1 MTTLTT
7 SPRQAAFRTFA
18 ASDGTELFYRHW
30 PAPTPPED
38 GSERAVVM
46 LHRGHEHSGRMEH
59 IVQELGLDRF
69 HFFAWDAR
77 GHGQSPGRRG
87 DAPDIETLVRDV
99 DGFVRHI
106 AAAHGIPPENMIVLA
121 QSVGAVLAA
130 AWAHDYAPPVRGL
143 ILGSP
148 AFRIKLYVPFA
159 RQAIALRLKLCGN
172 FFVNSY
178 VKAGLLTHDQERAA
192 SFRADPLISRAVSA
206 RLLTGLHALSER
218 IVADASAIAAPVRPF
233 ILCGDVVGRPAP
245 PHRLFGAAP
254 RPLSERLALP
264 GFFHD
269 TFGERDRDQ
278 AFAAMRAFIDSI
290 FAPPRERG
298 TSRLP
303 APVRSALLWADRV
316 GPSARTYRRL
326 EAPLPL
332 SSLRGLGFR
341 LLRRLLPLAAP
352 LSPGLKLGRDT
363 GFDSGATL
371 DYVYRNTVGG
381 RTAPGRLLDG
391 IYLNSPGW
399 TGIRRRKE
407 LVEEL
412 LELAARRL
420 RAKGLPVRILDIA
433 AGHGRYVLDMLEKI
447 GPDGWDEALLRDI
460 DPHNV
465 ETARRRATER
475 GLAGRVRCVTGDA
488 FDAAGL
494 AAIRPRPTLV
504 VVSGLYELFPDNG
517 PVLASLRGLA
527 AAVADGGYLVYT
539 NQPWHPQ
546 QEFIARVLTSHRGG
560 GPWIMRCRSQAEMDS
575 LAAEAGFI
583 KTDQR
588 METQGIFSVALARR
602 MSAQSVDAQNADTR
616 DDDAG
621 DDDKLGDSR
630 ASLPA

>member
-1 MTTLTT
+1 MTTSTT

-30 PAPTPPED
+30 PALTPPKS
-38 GSERAVVM
+38 GPGRAVVM

-59 IVQELGLDRF
+59 IVQELGLDHF

-106 AAAHGIPPENMIVLA
+106 TAAHGIPQENMVVLA

-130 AWAHDYAPPVRGL
+130 AWAHDYAPTVRGL

-192 SFRADPLISRAVSA
+192 SFKADPLISRAVSA
-206 RLLTGLHALSER
+206 RLLTGLYALSKR
-218 IVADASAIAAPVRPF
+218 IVADASAIAVPVQLF
-233 ILCGDVVGRPAP
+233 ISGSDVVVRHGPQHRFYNAL
-245 PHRLFGAAP
+245 PH
-254 RPLSERLALP
+254 PLNERHVLP

-269 TFGERDRDQ
+269 TFGERDREQ
-278 AFAAMRAFIDSI
+278 AFAAMRAFIDAV

-303 APVRSALLWADRV
+303 APVHTALLWADRQ
-316 GPSARTYRRL
+316 GPSARTYRQL
-326 EAPLPL
+326 ETPLPL

-381 RTAPGRLLDG
+381 RTTPGRLLDG
-391 IYLNSPGW
+391 FYLNSPGW
-399 TGIRRRKE
+399 TGIRHRKE

-420 RAKGLPVRILDIA
+420 RAEGLPVRIMDIA
-433 AGHGRYVLDMLEKI
+433 AGHGRYVLDMLDRI
-447 GPDGWDEALLRDI
+447 GPDGWDEAQLRDI

-465 ETARRRATER
+465 EAARRHAAER
-475 GLAGRVRCVTGDA
+475 GLADRVRCVTGDA
-488 FDAAGL
+488 FAAADL
-494 AAIRPRPTLV
+494 AAVSPRPTLA

-517 PVLASLRGLA
+517 PVLASLQGLA

-560 GPWIMRCRSQAEMDS
+560 RPWIMRCRSQAEMDL
-575 LAAEAGFI
+575 LAAEAGFVNI
-583 KTDQR
+583 AQR
-588 METQGIFSVALARR
+588 MEKQGIFSVALAQRT
-602 MSAQSVDAQNADTR
+602 SARDA
-616 DDDAG
+616 DAG
-621 DDDKLGDSR
+621 DNDKTKDKG
-630 ASLPA
+630 

>member
-1 MTTLTT
+1 MTTSTT

-30 PAPTPPED
+30 PAPTPSED
-38 GSERAVVM
+38 GSERAVIM

-59 IVQELGLDRF
+59 IVQELRLDRF

-106 AAAHGIPPENMIVLA
+106 AATHGIPPENMVVLA

-178 VKAGLLTHDQERAA
+178 VKAGLLTHDRERAA
-192 SFRADPLISRAVSA
+192 SFKADPLISRAVSA
-206 RLLTGLHALSER
+206 RLLTGLYALSKR
-218 IVADASAIAAPVRPF
+218 IVADASAIAVPVQLF
-233 ILCGDVVGRPAP
+233 ISGSDVVVRHGPQHRFYNAL
-245 PHRLFGAAP
+245 PH
-254 RPLSERLALP
+254 PLNERHILP

-269 TFGERDRDQ
+269 TFGERDREQ
-278 AFAAMRAFIDSI
+278 VFAAMRAFIDSV

-303 APVRSALLWADRV
+303 APVHPALLWADRQ
-316 GPSARTYRRL
+316 GPSARTYRQL
-326 EAPLPL
+326 ETPLPL

-381 RTAPGRLLDG
+381 RTTPGRLLDG
-391 IYLNSPGW
+391 FYLNSPGW
-399 TGIRRRKE
+399 TGIRHRKE

-420 RAKGLPVRILDIA
+420 RAEGLPVRIMDIA
-433 AGHGRYVLDMLEKI
+433 AGHGRYVLDMLDKI

-460 DPHNV
+460 DPHNMEAAKRHAV
-465 ETARRRATER
+465 ER
-475 GLAGRVRCVTGDA
+475 GLADRLHCVTGDA
-488 FDAAGL
+488 FAVADL
-494 AAIRPRPTLV
+494 AAVSPQPTLV

-517 PVLASLRGLA
+517 PVLASLQGLA

-560 GPWIMRCRSQAEMDS
+560 RPWIMRCRSQAEMDL
-575 LAAEAGFI
+575 LAAEAGFVKI
-583 KTDQR
+583 DQR
-588 METQGIFSVALARR
+588 MEKQGIFSVALARR
-602 MSAQSVDAQNADTR
+602 TSAQSADAR
-616 DDDAG
+616 DADAG
-621 DDDKLGDSR
+621 DNDTPR
-630 ASLPA
+630 AFHL